1 VPGERIAGQLSST
14 PHSTRA
20 RVEADTTRRLVR
32 LLEHVD
38 GLLTRLSDA
47 ESPWASW
54 LSAVAP
60 ERRSSAR
67 NLVHYWAI
75 RQFDLREL
83 QAELAV
89 FGLSS
94 LGRSESH
101 VQATLA
107 AVRSAIIAM
116 VEGRWQPPPP
126 SAVLIEQGPEILQ
139 QHTVE
144 LLGPH
149 PAHRITRIMVTLP
162 SEAAT
167 DPDLVRGL
175 VQRGMNIARINC
187 AHDDVAA
194 WRAMA
199 HHVRDAATCAGTTC
213 LVAMDLA
220 GPKLR
225 TGPLEP
231 GPRVIK
237 LRPQRTALGQVVIPA
252 RAWLTSTEEPTD
264 PPEPGMVLIRVPRD
278 WLANRDVGDVLVL
291 QDARGSKRELG
302 LEAEDETGGGSG
314 GFEMIARKT
323 TYLETGTVLR
333 AEGGGESTEVGKLP
347 RTEQSLLL
355 HAGDLLQLTRDC
367 SPAPVNGSQAIARI
381 GCTLPEVFDHAHV
394 GDAVHFD
401 DGKIGGR
408 VVSVDRDVLTVRIDH
423 PQQGEARLKA
433 GKGINMPDT
442 ELPISAITDRDVAD
456 LSAVVELADL
466 VDMSFVRTPSDV
478 ERLLDEFGRLGGD
491 NLGIVLK
498 IETRR
503 AFEHLP
509 QLLLTAMRRPH
520 VGVMIA
526 RGDLAVEC
534 GWERMAELQEEI
546 LWLCEAA
553 HLPVIWATQVLEQLA
568 KTGLP
573 SRAEISDAAMS
584 ERAECVMLNKGP
596 YLNDAVTVLDNIMRR
611 MAEHH
616 YKKNA
621 LLRPLRSWSASAGEG
636 LDDNARGQF
645 GSPS

>member
-1 VPGERIAGQLSST
+1 VSSERMAGQLSSA
-14 PHSTRA
+14 PHGTQV

-32 LLEHVD
+32 LLEQVD

-47 ESPWASW
+47 EFSWAGW

-60 ERRSSAR
+60 EHRSSAR

-83 QAELAV
+83 QTGLAV

-107 AVRSAIIAM
+107 AVRSAIAAI
-116 VEGRWQPPPP
+116 VDGGWRPPPP
-126 SAVLIEQGPEILQ
+126 SAVPIEQGPAILRK
-139 QHTVE
+139 HTVD
-144 LLGPH
+144 LLGPQ
-149 PAHRITRIMVTLP
+149 PVHRMTRIMVTLP
-162 SEAAT
+162 SQAAT
-167 DPDLVRGL
+167 DPDFVREL

-187 AHDDVAA
+187 AHDDVHA

-199 HHVRDAATCAGTTC
+199 HHVRDAAACAGTTC

-231 GPRVIK
+231 GPRVMR
-237 LRPQRTALGQVVIPA
+237 LRPQRNALGQVVAPA

-264 PPEPGMVLIRVPRD
+264 PPESGMALVTVPRQ
-278 WLANRDVGDVLVL
+278 WLANRDAGDALVL
-291 QDARGSKRELG
+291 QDARGSKRQLV
-302 LEAEDETGGGSG
+302 LEAIDEPPDSG
-314 GFEMIARKT
+314 GFVMTARKT
-323 TYLETGTVLR
+323 TYLETGTVLH
-333 AEGGGESTEVGKLP
+333 AEDGGESTEVGPLP
-347 RTEQSLLL
+347 NTVQSLVL

-367 SPAPVNGSQAIARI
+367 SPAPVDGSQAIPRI
-381 GCTLPEVFDHAHV
+381 GCTLPEAFDHAHL

-401 DGKIGGR
+401 DGKIGGQ
-408 VVSVDRDVLTVRIDH
+408 VVSVDRDVLTVRVDH
-423 PQQGEARLKA
+423 PEQGEARLKA
-433 GKGINMPDT
+433 AKGINMPDT
-442 ELPISAITDRDVAD
+442 DLPISAITDRDVAD
-456 LSAVVELADL
+456 LAVVVELADL

-478 ERLLDEFGRLGGD
+478 ERLLDELGRLGGD

-534 GWERMAELQEEI
+534 GYERMAELQEEI
-546 LWLCEAA
+546 LWLCEAG

-596 YLNDAVTVLDNIMRR
+596 YLNSAVTVLDNIMRR
-611 MAEHH
+611 MGGHH

-621 LLRPLRSWSASAGEG
+621 LFRPLRSWSAARRES
-636 LDDNARGQF
+636 LDDDSGGQF

>member
-1 VPGERIAGQLSST
+1 VPKRPQ
-14 PHSTRA
+14 
-20 RVEADTTRRLVR
+20 VEADSTLRLVG
-32 LLEHVD
+32 LLARVD
-38 GLLTRLSDA
+38 GLLTRLSEA
-47 ESPWASW
+47 ELSWAGW
-54 LSAVAP
+54 LAAVAP
-60 ERRSSAR
+60 KHRSSAR

-75 RQFDLREL
+75 RQYDLREL
-83 QAELAV
+83 QTGLAV

-107 AVRSAIIAM
+107 AVRSAIAAM
-116 VEGRWQPPPP
+116 VGGRWQPPPP
-126 SAVLIEQGPEILQ
+126 SAVPIEQGPKILR

-144 LLGPH
+144 LLGPR
-149 PAHRITRIMVTLP
+149 PAHRMARIMVTLP

-167 DPDLVRGL
+167 DPELVRGF

-187 AHDDVAA
+187 AHDNLQA

-199 HHVRDAATCAGTTC
+199 RHVREAAACAGTTC
-213 LVAMDLA
+213 RVAMDLA

-231 GPRVIK
+231 GPRVVK
-237 LRPQRTALGQVVIPA
+237 LRPQRDALGQVVAPA

-264 PPEPGMVLIRVPRD
+264 PPEPGMVLVTVPRH
-278 WLANRDVGDVLVL
+278 WLTNRAAGDVLIL
-291 QDARGSKRELG
+291 QDARGSKRELV
-302 LEAEDETGGGSG
+302 LEAVADTAG
-314 GFEMIARKT
+314 GFVMTARKT
-323 TYLETGTVLR
+323 TYLQTETVLH
-333 AEGGGESTEVGKLP
+333 AGDGGESAEVGKLP
-347 RTEQSLLL
+347 ETGQSVVLR
-355 HAGDLLQLTRDC
+355 AGDLLQLTRDC
-367 SPAPVNGSQAIARI
+367 SPAPVDGGGATPRI
-381 GCTLPEVFDHAHV
+381 GCTLHEAFDHAHV

-423 PQQGEARLKA
+423 PEQGQARLKA

-442 ELPISAITDRDVAD
+442 DLPISALTDRDVAD
-456 LSAVVELADL
+456 LAAVVELADL
-466 VDMSFVRTPSDV
+466 VQMSFVRTPSDV
-478 ERLLDEFGRLGGD
+478 ERLIDELGRLGGD

-498 IETRR
+498 IETRQG
-503 AFEHLP
+503 FEHLP
-509 QLLLTAMRRPH
+509 QLLLTAMRRPR

-534 GWERMAELQEEI
+534 GYERMAELQEEI

-596 YLNDAVTVLDNIMRR
+596 YLNNAVTVLDNVMRR
-611 MAEHH
+611 MGGHH
-616 YKKNA
+616 YKKNP
-621 LLRPLRSWSASAGEG
+621 LFRPLRSWSVARPER
-636 LDDNARGQF
+636 LDDDPGGAF
-645 GSPS
+645 GSVS

>member
-1 VPGERIAGQLSST
+1 VPSEPVTGQFSGMQQSALA
-14 PHSTRA
+14 P
-20 RVEADTTRRLVR
+20 VQADDIRPLVG
-32 LLEHVD
+32 LLNQVD
-38 GLLTRLSDA
+38 GLLTSLSDA
-47 ESPWASW
+47 ELSWKGW
-54 LSAVAP
+54 LSTVAP
-60 ERRSSAR
+60 EHKASAR

-83 QAELAV
+83 QAGLAA

-101 VQATLA
+101 VHATLA
-107 AVRSAIIAM
+107 AVRSAIAAI
-116 VEGRWQPPPP
+116 VEGRWRLPAP
-126 SAVLIEQGPEILQ
+126 SAVPIEQGAEILR

-144 LLGPH
+144 LLGPR
-149 PAHRITRIMVTLP
+149 PAHRTTRIMVTLP

-167 DPDLVRGL
+167 DADLVRGL

-187 AHDDVAA
+187 AHDDVPA

-199 HHVRDAATCAGTTC
+199 DRVRAAAASVGTTC
-213 LVAMDLA
+213 LVAMDLG

-225 TGPLEP
+225 TGRLEP

-237 LRPQRTALGQVVIPA
+237 LRPQRNAVGQVIAPA
-252 RAWLTSTEEPTD
+252 RAWLTSTEEPAG
-264 PPEPGMVLIRVPRD
+264 PPEPGMVLVTVPRD
-278 WLANRDVGDVLVL
+278 WLVDRGDGDVLVL
-291 QDARGSKRELG
+291 QDTRGSTRQLV
-302 LEAEDETGGGSG
+302 LEGVGDIRDSG
-314 GFEMIARKT
+314 GFVMTARKT
-323 TYLETGTVLR
+323 TYLETGTVVHAR
-333 AEGGGESTEVGKLP
+333 DGGASAEIADLP
-347 RTEQSLLL
+347 ETEQSLVLQ
-355 HAGDLLQLTRDC
+355 AGDLLHLTRDC
-367 SPAPVNGSQAIARI
+367 SPAPVNGSQAVPRI
-381 GCTLPEVFDHAHV
+381 GCTLREAFDYARL
-394 GDAVHFD
+394 GDAVYFD

-408 VVSVDRDVLTVRIDH
+408 VVSVNCDVLAVRIEH
-423 PQQGEARLKA
+423 PEQGHARLKA

-442 ELPISAITDRDVAD
+442 DLPISALTDRDVAD

-466 VDMSFVRTPSDV
+466 VEMSFVRTPSDI
-478 ERLLDEFGRLGGD
+478 EQLLGELGRLGGE

-509 QLLLTAMRRPH
+509 QLLLTAMRRSK

-534 GWERMAELQEEI
+534 GYERMAELQEEI

-596 YLNDAVTVLDNIMRR
+596 HLNDAVTVLDNIMRR
-611 MAEHH
+611 MAEHY

-621 LLRPLRSWSASAGEG
+621 LLRPLRSWSASASEG
-636 LDDNARGQF
+636 LDDDARGQF

>member
-1 VPGERIAGQLSST
+1 MPGERIVSQLSSIRQ
-14 PHSTRA
+14 SRRA
-20 RVEADTTRRLVR
+20 RVEADSTRRLVR
-32 LLEHVD
+32 LLEKVD

-47 ESPWASW
+47 EYSWAGW

-60 ERRSSAR
+60 EHRSSAR

-75 RQFDLREL
+75 RQIDLREL
-83 QAELAV
+83 QAGLAV

-94 LGRSESH
+94 LGRGESH

-107 AVRSAIIAM
+107 AVRSAIAAM
-116 VEGRWQPPPP
+116 VAGKWRPPPP
-126 SAVLIEQGPEILQ
+126 SAVPIEQGSQILR

-144 LLGPH
+144 LLGPQ
-149 PAHRITRIMVTLP
+149 PAHRMTRIMVTLP

-167 DPDLVRGL
+167 DPDLVREL

-199 HHVRDAATCAGTTC
+199 HHVRTAAARACTTC

-231 GPRVIK
+231 GPRVVK
-237 LRPQRTALGQVVIPA
+237 LRPQRDALGQVVAPA
-252 RAWLTSTEEPTD
+252 RAWLTSSEEPTD
-264 PPEPGMVLIRVPRD
+264 PPEPGMVSLTVPRH
-278 WLANRDVGDVLVL
+278 WLTNRDADDVLIL
-291 QDARGSKRELG
+291 QDARGSKRQLV
-302 LEAEDETGGGSG
+302 LEAVDETPDSG
-314 GFEMIARKT
+314 GFVMTAQKT
-323 TYLETGTVLR
+323 TYLETGTVLHAR
-333 AEGGGESTEVGKLP
+333 DSGESTEVGELP
-347 RTEQSLLL
+347 ETEQSLIL
-355 HAGDLLQLTRDC
+355 HSGDLLQLTRDC
-367 SPAPVNGSQAIARI
+367 SPAPVDGGQAIPRI
-381 GCTLPEVFDHAHV
+381 GCTLHEAFDHAHL
-394 GDAVHFD
+394 GDAVKFD

-408 VVSVDRDVLTVRIDH
+408 VVSVDRDVLTVRVDH
-423 PQQGEARLKA
+423 PEQRGARLKA
-433 GKGINMPDT
+433 DKGINMPDT
-442 ELPISAITDRDVAD
+442 DLPIAAITDRDAAD

-466 VDMSFVRTPSDV
+466 VEMSFVRTPSDV
-478 ERLLDEFGRLGGD
+478 ERLLDELGRLGGA

-498 IETRR
+498 IETRQ

-509 QLLLTAMRRPH
+509 QLLLTAMRRPR

-534 GWERMAELQEEI
+534 GYERTAELQEEI

-621 LLRPLRSWSASAGEG
+621 LFRPLRSWSAQSAH
-636 LDDNARGQF
+636 
-645 GSPS
+645 

>member
-1 VPGERIAGQLSST
+1 VPSERMLAQSS
-14 PHSTRA
+14 S
-20 RVEADTTRRLVR
+20 TRRLVR

-38 GLLTRLSDA
+38 DLLNKLSEA
-47 ESPWASW
+47 ERSRADWIAP
-54 LSAVAP
+54 VAP
-60 ERRSSAR
+60 EHRSSAR

-83 QAELAV
+83 QAGLAV

-94 LGRSESH
+94 LGRSEAH
-101 VQATLA
+101 VQATFA
-107 AVRSAIIAM
+107 AVRSAIDAM
-116 VEGRWQPPPP
+116 VAGRWQPPPP
-126 SAVLIEQGPEILQ
+126 SAVPIEQGPKILR

-144 LLGPH
+144 LLGPQ
-149 PAHRITRIMVTLP
+149 PAHRVPRIMVTLP

-167 DPDLVRGL
+167 DPDLTRGL
-175 VQRGMNIARINC
+175 VQCGMNIARINC
-187 AHDDVAA
+187 AHDDVQA

-199 HHVRDAATCAGTTC
+199 HHVRTAAADAGTTC

-237 LRPQRTALGQVVIPA
+237 LRPQRDALGHVIAPA
-252 RAWLTSTEEPTD
+252 RAWLTSAEEPTD
-264 PPEPGMVLIRVPRD
+264 PPEPRMVSVTVPRR
-278 WLANRDVGDVLVL
+278 WLLTREAGDVLAFE
-291 QDARGSKRELG
+291 DARGSNRHLA
-302 LEAEDETGGGSG
+302 LEAAEKKPDSG
-314 GFEMIARKT
+314 GFVITARKT
-323 TYLETGTVLR
+323 TYLESGTVLCAR
-333 AEGGGESTEVGKLP
+333 DGDESTEVGELP
-347 RTEQSLLL
+347 ETEQSVVL
-355 HAGDLLQLTRDC
+355 HAGDLLLLTRDC
-367 SPAPVNGSQAIARI
+367 SPAPVGFPDEAGQPIPRI
-381 GCTLPEVFDHAHV
+381 GCTLPEVFDHARPGH
-394 GDAVHFD
+394 AVYFD
-401 DGKIGGR
+401 DGKIGAR
-408 VVSVDRDVLTVRIDH
+408 VVSVDRDVLTVCIEH
-423 PQQGEARLKA
+423 PELGGVRLRA

-466 VDMSFVRTPSDV
+466 VNMSFVRTPSDI
-478 ERLLDEFGRLGGD
+478 ERLLDELNGLGGQS
-491 NLGIVLK
+491 LGLVLK
-498 IETRR
+498 IETRQ

-509 QLLLTAMRRPH
+509 QLLLTAMRRPR

-534 GWERMAELQEEI
+534 GYERMAELQEEI
-546 LWLCEAA
+546 MWLCEAA

-596 YLNDAVTVLDNIMRR
+596 YLDDAVTALDNIMRR
-611 MAEHH
+611 MAEHY

-621 LLRPLRSWSASAGEG
+621 LLRPLRSWSAASAH
-636 LDDNARGQF
+636 
-645 GSPS
+645 

>member
-1 VPGERIAGQLSST
+1 VPSERMADRLSGAPQSEQPLAG
-14 PHSTRA
+14 
-20 RVEADTTRRLVR
+20 ADGTRRLVG
-32 LLEHVD
+32 LLERVD
-38 GLLTRLSDA
+38 GLLTTLSDA
-47 ESPWASW
+47 ELSWAEW
-54 LSAVAP
+54 LTTVAP
-60 ERRSSAR
+60 EHRSSAR

-83 QAELAV
+83 QTGLAV

-101 VQATLA
+101 VQATLS
-107 AVRSAIIAM
+107 AVRSAIVAM
-116 VEGRWQPPPP
+116 VDGSWQQPPP
-126 SAVLIEQGPEILQ
+126 SAVPIEQGPEILR
-139 QHTVE
+139 QHTME
-144 LLGPH
+144 LLGPR
-149 PAHRITRIMVTLP
+149 PPHRATRIMVTLP

-167 DPDLVRGL
+167 DADMVRRLVR
-175 VQRGMNIARINC
+175 RGMNIARINC
-187 AHDDVAA
+187 AHDDAPA

-199 HHVRDAATCAGTTC
+199 HHVRDAATGAGESC

-231 GPRVIK
+231 GPRVMK
-237 LRPQRTALGQVVIPA
+237 LRPQRNALGQVVAPA
-252 RAWLTSTEEPTD
+252 RAWLTPTEEPTD
-264 PPEPGMVLIRVPRD
+264 PPRRGMAVITVPRR
-278 WLANRDVGDVLVL
+278 WLTKRDGGDVLVL
-291 QDARGSKRELG
+291 RDARGSRRRLA
-302 LEAEDETGGGSG
+302 LETVDAPG
-314 GFEMIARKT
+314 GFVMTAQQT
-323 TYLETGTVLR
+323 TYLVTGTVLH
-333 AEGGGESTEVGKLP
+333 AGDGGEPAKVGPLP
-347 RTEQSLLL
+347 AKEQSLVLR
-355 HAGDLLQLTRDC
+355 AGDLLQLTRDC
-367 SPAPVNGSQAIARI
+367 SPARVDGGQPIPRI
-381 GCTLPEVFDHAHV
+381 GCTLPDAFDHARS

-401 DGKIGGR
+401 DGRIGGR

-423 PQQGEARLKA
+423 PEEGEAHLKA
-433 GKGINMPDT
+433 AKGINMPDT
-442 ELPISAITDRDVAD
+442 DLPISAITGRDVVD
-456 LSAVVELADL
+456 LAAVVELADL
-466 VDMSFVRTPSDV
+466 VDMSFVRTPADV
-478 ERLLDEFGRLGGD
+478 ERLLEELDRLGGD
-491 NLGIVLK
+491 HLGIVLK
-498 IETRR
+498 VETRR

-509 QLLLTAMRRPH
+509 QLLLTAMRRPR

-534 GWERMAELQEEI
+534 GYERMAELQEEI

-596 YLNDAVTVLDNIMRR
+596 YLGEAVTVLDNIMRR

-621 LLRPLRSWSASAGEG
+621 LFRPLRSWSASAGEG
-636 LDDNARGQF
+636 LDDDPGGAF
-645 GSPS
+645 GSAS